1 MDQKVKNLLK
11 ISKLAPVF
19 AVENVQKTAEFYTK
33 HLGFQ
38 LAFAVPNHNVVEE
51 SFENGKEYRYAML
64 KSGKVEIAFQRLDTF
79 QNDIQ
84 FAKNQPIGASVSF
97 YMDVDNIEDLY
108 NRLKSENLEITELK
122 TTWYGVLEFYLK
134 DLNGYILGFAQPA

>member
-1 MDQKVKNLLK
+1 MNQKVKNPLN
-11 ISKLAPVF
+11 INKLAPVF

-38 LAFAVPNHNVVEE
+38 LAFAVPNHDAVEE
-51 SFENGKEYRYAML
+51 TFENGKEYRYAML
-64 KSGKVEIAFQRLDTF
+64 KSGKLEIAFQRLDTF
-79 QNDIQ
+79 QNDIH

-108 NRLKSENLEITELK
+108 NRLKFENLEITELK
-122 TTWYGVLEFYLK
+122 TAWYGALEFYLK

>member
-1 MDQKVKNLLK
+1 MNQKLK

-19 AVENVQKTAEFYTK
+19 AVENIQKTAEFYTK

-38 LAFAVPNHNVVEE
+38 LAFAVPNHDAVEQN
-51 SFENGKEYRYAML
+51 FENNKEYRYAML
-64 KSGKVEIAFQRLDTF
+64 KSGKLEIAFQRLDTF
-79 QNDIQ
+79 QNDIH
-84 FAKNQPIGASVSF
+84 FAQNQPIGASVSF

-134 DLNGYILGFAQPA
+134 DLNGYILGFAQSS

>member
-38 LAFAVPNHNVVEE
+38 LAFAVPNHDAVEE
-51 SFENGKEYRYAML
+51 IFENGKEYRYAML
-64 KSGKVEIAFQRLDTF
+64 KSGEIEIAFQRLDTF
-79 QNDIQ
+79 QNDIR

-97 YMDVDNIEDLY
+97 YMDVDNIQDLY
-108 NRLKSENLEITELK
+108 NRLQSENLEITELK
-122 TTWYGVLEFYLK
+122 PTWYGVLEFYLK
-134 DLNGYILGFAQPA
+134 DLNGYILGFAQAA

>member
-19 AVENVQKTAEFYTK
+19 AVKNVQKSVEFYSK

-38 LAFAVPNHNVVEE
+38 LAFAVPNHDAVEE
-51 SFENGKEYRYAML
+51 IFENGKEYRYAML
-64 KSGKVEIAFQRLDTF
+64 KSGELEIAFQRLDTF

>member
-19 AVENVQKTAEFYTK
+19 AVKNVQKTAEFYFK

-38 LAFAVPNHNVVEE
+38 LAFAVPNHDAVEE

-64 KSGKVEIAFQRLDTF
+64 KSGELEIAFQRLDTF

-122 TTWYGVLEFYLK
+122 TT
-134 DLNGYILGFAQPA
+134 

>member
-19 AVENVQKTAEFYTK
+19 AVKNVQKTAEFYSK

-38 LAFAVPNHNVVEE
+38 LTFAVPNHDAVEE
-51 SFENGKEYRYAML
+51 IFENGKEYRYAML
-64 KSGKVEIAFQRLDTF
+64 KSGELEIAFQRLDTF
-79 QNDIQ
+79 QNDIH

-134 DLNGYILGFAQPA
+134 DLNGYILGFVQPA

>member
-1 MDQKVKNLLK
+1 M
-11 ISKLAPVF
+11 
-19 AVENVQKTAEFYTK
+19 
-33 HLGFQ
+33 
-38 LAFAVPNHNVVEE
+38 AFAVPNHDAVEE

-64 KSGKVEIAFQRLDTF
+64 KSGELEIAFQRLDTF

-108 NRLKSENLEITELK
+108 NRLKSENLEMTELK

-134 DLNGYILGFAQPA
+134 DLNGYVLGFAQAA

>member
-1 MDQKVKNLLK
+1 MNQKVKNLPN

-19 AVENVQKTAEFYTK
+19 AVENVQKTAEFYTN

-38 LAFAVPNHNVVEE
+38 LAFAVPNHDAVEE

-64 KSGKVEIAFQRLDTF
+64 KSGELEIAFQRLDTF
-79 QNDIQ
+79 QNDIH

-108 NRLKSENLEITELK
+108 NRLKSENLEMTELK

-134 DLNGYILGFAQPA
+134 DLNGYILGFAQAA